1 MSDSPRDE
9 PAQPELT
16 PEQIEMQARWDAAWN
31 NRRNWHLGVFYYAPD
46 DPRPWVPKRGLLVRA
61 KRGSTPNLANPMA
74 RRHLGVIL
82 SILLGVLLVL
92 VTLDRLG
99 VLG

>member
-1 MSDSPRDE
+1 MSDTPHDE
-9 PAQPELT
+9 QAPLELT
-16 PEQIEMQARWDAAWN
+16 PEQLEMQARWDAEWN
-31 NRRNWHLGVFYYAPD
+31 NRRNWHLGVFYHAPN
-46 DPRPWVPKRGLLVRA
+46 DPRPWVPKRGLIVRA